1 MVRPW
6 FESVLLENTRLDNEW
21 RIYFLRGLEVRT
33 VKIKAVLG
41 AGFLSATEMA
51 LRCVLRK
58 GETLNACVA
67 RDGCVDEQ
75 GAMTNKNPFKALKP

>member
-1 MVRPW
+1 MVTPW
-6 FESVLLENTRLDNEW
+6 FASVPLQNARLDNAW

-33 VKIKAVLG
+33 VKTKAVLG
-41 AGFLSATEMA
+41 AGFLSATKMA

-67 RDGCVDEQ
+67 RDGSVDEL
-75 GAMTNKNPFKALKP
+75 GTMINKNPFKALKP